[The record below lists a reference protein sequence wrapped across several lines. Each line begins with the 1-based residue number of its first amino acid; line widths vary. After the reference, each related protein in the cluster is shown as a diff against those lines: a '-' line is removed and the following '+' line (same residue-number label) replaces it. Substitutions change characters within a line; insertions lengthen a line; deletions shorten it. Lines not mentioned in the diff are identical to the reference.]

1 MLYVNIQNIIKKDI
15 RLLNDILLIFYTY
28 KYYISFFI
36 AFYNVWLVKKVV
48 FLSILGVITVVF

>member
-36 AFYNVWLVKKVV
+36 AFYNV
-48 FLSILGVITVVF
+48 